1 MIMADTTFFVAIFVD
16 NDQWHEKALKISD
29 YVENKEKII
38 TNQII
43 SETITMICNKVGAKE
58 SKRIY
63 DYLIDNCTIINET
76 REMYDKSMDTLL
88 KYNCKL
94 SLADATSIEIM
105 KKLKIHEIASF
116 DSDFDNKEGIIRIH

>member
-1 MIMADTTFFVAIFVD
+1 MIMVDTTFFVAIFVN
-16 NDQWHEKALKISD
+16 NDQWHEKALKISE
-29 YVENKEKII
+29 YVDNEEKII

-43 SETITMICNKVGAKE
+43 SETVTLICSKIGAKE
-58 SKRIY
+58 SKKAY
-63 DYLIDNCTIINET
+63 NYLIDNCTIINET
-76 REMYDKSMDTLL
+76 RDLYDKSMDILL
-88 KYNCKL
+88 KYNCNL